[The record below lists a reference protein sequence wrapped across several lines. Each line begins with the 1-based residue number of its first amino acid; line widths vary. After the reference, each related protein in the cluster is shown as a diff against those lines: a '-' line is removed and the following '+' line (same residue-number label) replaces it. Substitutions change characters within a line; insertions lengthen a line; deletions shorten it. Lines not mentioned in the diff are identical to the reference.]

1 MQVPLDAD
9 VEVLPTCYRSTCSAA
24 HSSGTFEESV
34 VSVSMSSNFSSF
46 SRRGPDNVTEEL
58 VAVLS
63 DSKLYEFKALFVVV
77 HAGLRARNAASGGEE
92 MLRLRAY
99 EKLQHL
105 VQQGQVKKTGK
116 QYRGVPKALLA
127 LSKDLKALR
136 ESGRS
141 FAPKPAVGRRSGSA
155 RRTKTEETE

>member
-1 MQVPLDAD
+1 MN
-9 VEVLPTCYRSTCSAA
+9 
-24 HSSGTFEESV
+24 
-34 VSVSMSSNFSSF
+34 SNFSSF

-99 EKLQHL
+99 EKLQNL

-141 FAPKPAVGRRSGSA
+141 FTPKPAVGRRVGPA
-155 RRTKTEETE
+155 RRAKTEKAE

>member
-1 MQVPLDAD
+1 
-9 VEVLPTCYRSTCSAA
+9 
-24 HSSGTFEESV
+24 
-34 VSVSMSSNFSSF
+34 MSSNFSSF

-63 DSKLYEFKALFVVV
+63 DSKFYEFKALFVVV

-99 EKLQHL
+99 EKLQNL

-116 QYRGVPKALLA
+116 RYKGVPKALLA
-127 LSKDLKALR
+127 LSENLKSLR
-136 ESGRS
+136 KNGRS
-141 FAPKPAVGRRSGSA
+141 FAGKPAVVRRSTSA
-155 RRTKTEETE
+155 RGTKVENAEKAS

>member
-1 MQVPLDAD
+1 
-9 VEVLPTCYRSTCSAA
+9 
-24 HSSGTFEESV
+24 V

-155 RRTKTEETE
+155 RRAKTEKTE

>member
-1 MQVPLDAD
+1 MQVPLDAN
-9 VEVLPTCYRSTCSAA
+9 VEVFPTCNRRACRAA
-24 HSSGTFEESV
+24 HSFGIFRQSV
-34 VSVSMSSNFSSF
+34 VSVSMSTNFSSF

-77 HAGLRARNAASGGEE
+77 HAGLRARNAAGGGEE

-136 ESGRS
+136 EGGRS
-141 FAPKPAVGRRSGSA
+141 FAPKPAVDRRSGSA
-155 RRTKTEETE
+155 RRTKTRKD